1 MGFFV
6 MAHAFKF
13 FFLGALVL
21 FGGCM
26 CRMQTLRQQDTKAI
40 VAIFNK
46 ARGIKPLLGGI
57 STTRLYRFQNAQK
70 EQVARFLPTSTA
82 IIDCEKEITAH
93 QKAAVLGLAPP
104 IRYVSPDKHFVVMDF
119 VRGYNMWGSALTLET
134 LKMLGETL
142 AGLHQEA
149 KAQKTASS
157 ASDLL
162 RSTLSH
168 PGWQHLRQTFCAL
181 ETKLLSQGPAAFCH
195 VDVHPGNVIVSPDGL
210 LWFVDWTNARTYS
223 PYYDLAYFAVVALLA
238 PAQEATLL
246 KAYRT
251 KAAFAFDAQCYVCAK
266 KMALIKY
273 IDALLTFEQ
282 ITESDFDVLLKT
294 PLSAQEKRALSDLL
308 KRQVIER
315 PSFQEALK
323 AMTAPKI
330 LKACVRWAFSQ
341 YAALPSLF
349 PESV

>member
-21 FGGCM
+21 FGSCM
-26 CRMQTLRQQDTKAI
+26 CRMQTLRQQDAKAI
-40 VAIFNK
+40 VAVFNK
-46 ARGIKPLLGGI
+46 AHGITPLLGGI
-57 STTRLYRFQNAQK
+57 SATRLYRFQNAQK

-82 IIDCEKEITAH
+82 IIDCKKEITAH
-93 QKAAVLGLAPP
+93 QKAAALGLAPA

-119 VRGYNMWGSALTLET
+119 VKGHNMWGSTLTTET

-162 RSTLSH
+162 RSTLLH
-168 PGWQHLRQTFCAL
+168 PEWQHLRQTFYAL
-181 ETKLLSQGPAAFCH
+181 EAKLLSQGPAAFCH
-195 VDVHPGNVIVSPDGL
+195 VDVHPGNVIVSQDGL

-223 PYYDLAYFAVVALLA
+223 LYYDLAYFAVVALLT
-238 PAQEATLL
+238 PGQEDTLL
-246 KAYRT
+246 KAYRA
-251 KAAFAFDAQCYVCAK
+251 KAAFAFDAQLYIGAK

-282 ITESDFDVLLKT
+282 IKESDFDVLLKT

-308 KRQVIER
+308 KVQVIAR
-315 PSFQEALK
+315 PSFQEALQ

-330 LKACVRWAFSQ
+330 LKACVSWAFSQ
-341 YAALPSLF
+341 YAALP
-349 PESV
+349 

>member
-1 MGFFV
+1 MS
-6 MAHAFKF
+6 
-13 FFLGALVL
+13 
-21 FGGCM
+21 CT
-26 CRMQTLRQQDTKAI
+26 QSLRQQDTKAI
-40 VAIFNK
+40 VAVFNK
-46 ARGIKPLLGGI
+46 AHGIKSLLGGI
-57 STTRLYRFQNAQK
+57 SATRLYRFQNAQK
-70 EQVARFLPTSTA
+70 AQVARFLPASTSVM
-82 IIDCEKEITAH
+82 DCEKEITA
-93 QKAAVLGLAPP
+93 QQTASALGLAPA

-119 VRGYNMWGSALTLET
+119 VKGESMWGSALTPET

-181 ETKLLSQGPAAFCH
+181 EAKLLSQGLAAFCH

-223 PYYDLAYFAVVALLA
+223 VYYDLAYFAVVALLT

-246 KAYRT
+246 KAYRA
-251 KAAFAFDAQCYVCAK
+251 KAAFAFDEQLYTCAK

-273 IDALLTFEQ
+273 IDALLTFDH

-294 PLSAQEKRALSDLL
+294 PLSSAQEKRALSDLL

-315 PSFQEALK
+315 QSFQEALK

-330 LKACVRWAFSQ
+330 LKACVRWAQSQ
-341 YAALPSLF
+341 YAALP
-349 PESV
+349 